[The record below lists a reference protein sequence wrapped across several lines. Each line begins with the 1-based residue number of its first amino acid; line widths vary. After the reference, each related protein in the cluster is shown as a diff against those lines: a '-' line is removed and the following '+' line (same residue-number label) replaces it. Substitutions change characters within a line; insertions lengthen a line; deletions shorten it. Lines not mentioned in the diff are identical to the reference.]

1 MNKEKRIISVGY
13 NGMPNKCPDKEMF
26 WDKNEKGA
34 SQFKDKHLYGKYDP
48 NQNNNIVELNN
59 MLIES
64 AYKST

>member
-1 MNKEKRIISVGY
+1 
-13 NGMPNKCPDKEMF
+13 MPNKCPDKEMF